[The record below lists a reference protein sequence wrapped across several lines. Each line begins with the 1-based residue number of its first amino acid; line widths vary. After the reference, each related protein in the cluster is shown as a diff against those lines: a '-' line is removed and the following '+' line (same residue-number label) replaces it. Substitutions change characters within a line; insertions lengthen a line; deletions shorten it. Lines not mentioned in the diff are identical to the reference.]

1 MALIFCGK
9 TNPMTSQ
16 IISRPELDKF
26 LSIHALQQRNGH
38 SPDEPPFKELLAWM
52 DKKQNGQTLLERK
65 CQPGEIIIHE
75 GERGDVFYIIRSGL
89 AIVIKGEV
97 ETPTVIGFRTTGDTI
112 GEMALLENRPRSA
125 TVIALQP
132 VLLWK
137 LERDTFHQ
145 FLTENPALSLNLMSI
160 LSGRIREAD
169 EERLSGTI
177 RERQKEEVLEDLSKL
192 AAFDPLTGLYNR
204 RQMDEILRAE
214 ALHAI
219 QYKNVVGIIMADID
233 HFKNINDTYGH
244 HAGDLML
251 QAVAR
256 ILKESVRTADSV
268 CRYGGEEFVII
279 LPGASLNIIE
289 RIAKK
294 IRTRF
299 EKYKL
304 EYEGQ
309 TLRATISLGAAS
321 FPQHASSL
329 AEVIQR
335 ADQALY
341 QAKRGGRNRVM
352 LYSDDN

>member
-1 MALIFCGK
+1 MS
-9 TNPMTSQ
+9 PQ
-16 IISRPELDKF
+16 IISRPELNKF
-26 LSIHALQQRNGH
+26 LTIYALQQQNGH
-38 SPDEPPFKELLAWM
+38 SPDEPHFKELLIWM

-65 CQPGEIIIHE
+65 CQPGEVIIRE
-75 GERGDVFYIIRSGL
+75 GEAGDVFYAMRSGL
-89 AIVIKGEV
+89 AIVIKGEI

-145 FLTENPALSLNLMSI
+145 FLTENPALSLTLMSI

-177 RERQKEEVLEDLSKL
+177 RERQKEVVLEDLSKL
-192 AAFDPLTGLYNR
+192 AAHDPLTGLHNR
-204 RQMDEILRAE
+204 RQMDETLQAE
-214 ALHAI
+214 ALHAT
-219 QYKNVVGIIMADID
+219 QHKNVVGIIMADID

-244 HAGDLML
+244 RAGDLML

-256 ILKESVRTADSV
+256 ILKESVRAADSV

-279 LPGASLNIIE
+279 LPGTSLEIIE
-289 RIAKK
+289 RIAEK

-309 TLRATISLGAAS
+309 TLQATISLGAAI

-329 AEVIQR
+329 EQVIQH

-341 QAKRGGRNRVM
+341 QAKRGGRNRVVI
-352 LYSDDN
+352 YSNEN